1 MQGRRAP
8 HDVDE
13 RCTSTPHTA
22 RKRTAQARTA
32 RAGTAGA
39 RNASMG
45 SASAH
50 TASMHSKRMHSRY
63 TQREHGGHK
72 YDNASMHSAS
82 TKHGPVHPRDVDDVD
97 ERMSHDLANAAQVH
111 HTPSTRVHSSSTHRM
126 GTRSR
131 HGLEHAPVNDKL
143 SGRGNAAAHQCGATE
158 HRETDATSR
167 HASAARATQSRRTP
181 HRRQPH
187 QPRSAAPHPPST
199 RDGHTRHAAA
209 TPPRRQTRTQPT
221 ARRGTTEPV
230 AAHTRACG
238 PRPPQ
243 PLPTHGHPM
252 CPIDFLPLLQCA
264 AGRLRTAKPPCPSDA
279 APRRARD
286 RRTAH
291 RRRLQPRRSPAAP
304 SPSISVLFRYIS
316 PR

>member
-1 MQGRRAP
+1 MSAAQA
-8 HDVDE
+8 HH
-13 RCTSTPHTA
+13 TPHESTQRRHA
-22 RKRTAQARTA
+22 QQGQAQQVHATRAWEAQARIPQACTA
-32 RAGTAGA
+32 SACTAGT

-45 SASAH
+45 DTSTTTQAC
-50 TASMHSKRMHSRY
+50 TAPA
-63 TQREHGGHK
+63 Q
-72 YDNASMHSAS
+72 S
-82 TKHGPVHPRDVDDVD
+82 TGRCTPA
-97 ERMSHDLANAAQVH
+97 MSTTLTSGCRTIWANAAQVH

-238 PRPPQ
+238 PRPQQ

-264 AGRLRTAKPPCPSDA
+264 AGRLRTAKPPCPSDT

-304 SPSISVLFRYIS
+304 SPSISVHYPS
-316 PR
+316 P